1 MLFRS
6 AAKRRKLRNPQLLA
20 SVIALLEGL
29 EALGRKLRPMFHPPF
44 CPYRSCV
51 RHASPGPRFCIRHG
65 TFHPRCRAHAVQ
77 RYRCLTCRRTFS
89 RQTFRADFRDH
100 RPDLNSRLFLQ
111 LASGLGLRQS
121 ARNLGLS
128 LTCTILKF
136 RKLARHLRRLNL
148 NLRRPLEGSS
158 ARFHLD
164 EFETYEGERNTRPL
178 TVPMLI
184 ESESRYL
191 LWSESATIR
200 PRGKMTERRRLA
212 MKRAEKRHGRRRD
225 LSRQALRRTLRRGAD
240 LTGELAAIVL
250 ETDEK
255 SSYPR
260 LAREAFGSRR
270 LRHRQTSSKLVRDTF
285 NPLFPINHEEAMAR
299 DLMGR
304 LRRES
309 WLVSKRRRYLDLALQ
324 LHMAYRNLVR
334 RRFNDDEE
342 SPAQRLGFVPRR
354 LRPEEVLSWGQVW
367 GRRSVHPL
375 SRWGASVERWLR
387 RAG

>member
-1 MLFRS
+1 
-6 AAKRRKLRNPQLLA
+6 
-20 SVIALLEGL
+20 
-29 EALGRKLRPMFHPPF
+29 MFHPPF
-44 CPYRSCV
+44 CPYRACA
-51 RHASPGPRFCIRHG
+51 RHTSPSPGFCIRHG
-65 TFHPRCRAHAVQ
+65 TFLPRCRAHTVQ

-89 RQTFRADFRDH
+89 RQTFRVDYHDH
-100 RPDLNSRLFLQ
+100 RPDLNPRLFLE
-111 LASGLGLRQS
+111 LASGLGLRQT

-128 LTCTILKF
+128 LTSTILKF

-184 ESESRYL
+184 ESESRYI

-200 PRGKMTERRRLA
+200 PRGKMTAKRRLA
-212 MKRAEKRHGRRRD
+212 LERAEKRHGPRRD
-225 LSRQALRRTLRRGAD
+225 LSRRALARTLRRGAD
-240 LTGELAAIVL
+240 LATGLGAIVL

-260 LAREAFGSRR
+260 LAREALGARR
-270 LRHRQTSSKLVRDTF
+270 LRHRRTSSKLVRDTF

-309 WLVSKRRRYLDLALQ
+309 WLVSKKRRFLDLALQ
-324 LHMAYRNLVR
+324 VHMAYRNLVR
-334 RRFNDDEE
+334 RRFNEDEE
-342 SPAQRLGFVPRR
+342 SPAQKLGFVPRR
-354 LRPEEVLSWGQVW
+354 LTAEELLSWSQTW

-375 SRWGASVERWLR
+375 SRWGASVGRWLIPK
-387 RAG
+387 AG